1 MGEYADRNSDDPF
14 ARNSDSTLTGDIVNT
29 GSALNLHFGYV
40 LPSKLAISARYTG
53 VEFDEFVTSNS
64 DIQQYTLGLSKYF
77 VKHKLKIQTDVTQE
91 DSKYSNNIIFWRLQ
105 FEIHF

>member
-1 MGEYADRNSDDPF
+1 MGQIAESNSYLLCARKSDR
-14 ARNSDSTLTGDIVNT
+14 TLTGDVVNT

-64 DIQQYTLGLSKYF
+64 NIQQYTFGLSKYF

-91 DSKYSNNIIFWRLQ
+91 DSKYSNNKIFWRLQ

>member
-1 MGEYADRNSDDPF
+1 MHICPKRA
-14 ARNSDSTLTGDIVNT
+14 
-29 GSALNLHFGYV
+29 SALNLHFGYV

-91 DSKYSNNIIFWRLQ
+91 DSKYSNNKIFWRLQ